1 MKRKVLFSLLCLMAL
16 VLFLPVA
23 SSGEEYA
30 VRPVSMT
37 GYITAPGVNVRAGP
51 GTSHPSYGTA
61 GTGDVIR
68 VVSSA
73 TAADG
78 SVWYYGQVNGIS
90 GWVHSAYVSSG
101 GGAKT
106 PVPTAMPWN
115 GGQGFLSFGATITA
129 DSANVRAGASLNSPV
144 TAQLNRGA
152 YVTVLSSA
160 MDTNGAL
167 WYYCEYGAGRYG
179 YIRADL
185 TAVSVP
191 VPPAAPT
198 ALPVTPLSFT
208 GYTNASGVN
217 VRSSP
222 GGERIG
228 RLSEG
233 ARVSVTGEITSD
245 GVRWYR
251 VTYSGGAGYIRA
263 DLISHS
269 SPQTAAPT
277 AYRFTETPLSF
288 AALAAK
294 DSCNVRR
301 QPARGADVL
310 FRVNTGDA
318 LEVFSLCLG
327 ADGAVW
333 YHIRTADSRTGYIL
347 AELVTPAAVGAQ
359 TVPGGYT
366 GIDVMPGV
374 YPDAGTQTVP
384 GAVVPGGYA
393 GADAMPGAYPD
404 AGAQTVPG
412 AVVPG
417 GYAGADAM
425 PGAYP
430 DAGTQTVPGAVV
442 PGDYAGSDVMPGV
455 SPTLVPDVGGTVYA
469 PAYSPSP
476 AASLAPDTGGEVY
489 VPEGIPPAAAA
500 APDPGGNAYTAAP
513 YPTPQPTSV
522 FVTSGPTPQPASI
535 FVTSGPTARPTPMPP
550 PDLPSL
556 DFTAFP
562 SVPDQ
567 KLSVYSAPS
576 VIAWRSGGGSA
587 SVSTTDN
594 MWCAGYD
601 GQWLLI
607 LYHTADGDTS
617 VGYVSALSL
626 RGALPE
632 TPSLSLADCPAVL
645 ARAADL
651 TCDPLGQKG
660 DSLPLKEGENVTW
673 LGNCFLG
680 SSWAYVETRVGGM
693 PVRGFVPQ
701 DALQIQ

>member
-115 GGQGFLSFGATITA
+115 GGQGSLSFGATITA

-366 GIDVMPGV
+366 GIDVMPG
-374 YPDAGTQTVP
+374 
-384 GAVVPGGYA
+384 
-393 GADAMPGAYPD
+393 AYPD

-442 PGDYAGSDVMPGV
+442 PGGYAGSDVMPGV

-489 VPEGIPPAAAA
+489 APEGIPPAAAA
-500 APDPGGNAYTAAP
+500 APDPGENAYTAAP
-513 YPTPQPTSV
+513 YPTPQPTAFFVTSEPTPQPTSA